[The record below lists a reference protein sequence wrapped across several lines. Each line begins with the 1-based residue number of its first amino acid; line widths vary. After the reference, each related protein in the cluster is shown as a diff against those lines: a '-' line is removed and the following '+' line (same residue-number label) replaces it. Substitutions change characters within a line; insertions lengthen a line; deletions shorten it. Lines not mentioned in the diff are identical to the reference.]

1 MQRFLKILKW
11 IGIIVLI
18 LFAYSIGNILLQT
31 KHAKTL
37 CSSYKVGDHMP
48 SIEKLASEYS
58 LHPKGPYEIK
68 ERPGFQQV
76 IFCAPATM
84 CDDSCRITFK
94 DEKIIEIE
102 Y

>member
-1 MQRFLKILKW
+1 MKRFLKILKW
-11 IGIIVLI
+11 IGIVVLI
-18 LFAYSIGNILLQT
+18 LLAYSVGNILLQT

-58 LHPKGPYEIK
+58 LHPMGPYEIK

-84 CDDSCRITFK
+84 CEQSCSIIFKDDSIS
-94 DEKIIEIE
+94 EIK
-102 Y
+102 